1 MLVVGR
7 TEELKVATNLE
18 EANELL
24 NEGWSMID
32 AKVINTNEF
41 VILLAWYGR
50 PRKEI
55 FKYFNKYSESG
66 KSF

>member
-7 TEELKVATNLE
+7 TEELKVATSLK

-32 AKVINTNEF
+32 AKITSATEF

-55 FKYFNKYSESG
+55 FESFR
-66 KSF
+66 KN